1 MAYTV
6 QQIKAALKL
15 YDRLKQVV
23 PTVRQ
28 LGYPTAHTLYEWINQ
43 REATGGKFPDIEPLG
58 VSKLHLK
65 VKMNHD
71 GFSAEHKLKI
81 LKRCFE
87 GTENIRDVA
96 IDEKV
101 SRTIIYSWRKRY
113 LKYGVFG
120 LQQKKKQIKRT
131 ASIEELKA
139 DLSTD
144 NGEKSSDKSAS
155 SEDIALLKKQIKELQ
170 MKVDVMT
177 EVFEILKKGQG
188 TDTDIEALSN
198 KEKFLIISALKKKY
212 SILSLLKHLS
222 MSKSSYYYVEQTN
235 KKEDKY
241 KTVRTLLKEIF
252 SKNYECYGYRRLHTA
267 LKKMGHFL
275 SEKVIR
281 RLMKEEKIKVIKCR
295 KKRYSSYLGELSPAV
310 ENIVNRDFS
319 ASFPNEKRLTD
330 ISEFAT
336 SKGKIYISVIRDYY
350 NDEIISYKIGNKP
363 TAALANDTLSEAIKS
378 LGDSGL
384 KPIIHSDRGCHYRW
398 PGWIQITED
407 NGLVRSMS
415 KKGGSPDNSACEGFF
430 GRMKTECFY
439 NHSLE
444 DLSLEELKIY
454 MNRYIQWYNND
465 RIKNTLGGL
474 SPVQYRLSREQS
486 E

>member
-1 MAYTV
+1 MV
-6 QQIKAALKL
+6 NF
-15 YDRLKQVV
+15 YDR
-23 PTVRQ
+23 
-28 LGYPTAHTLYEWINQ
+28 
-43 REATGGKFPDIEPLG
+43 
-58 VSKLHLK
+58 
-65 VKMNHD
+65 
-71 GFSAEHKLKI
+71 
-81 LKRCFE
+81 
-87 GTENIRDVA
+87 
-96 IDEKV
+96 
-101 SRTIIYSWRKRY
+101 
-113 LKYGVFG
+113 
-120 LQQKKKQIKRT
+120 
-131 ASIEELKA
+131 
-139 DLSTD
+139 ST
-144 NGEKSSDKSAS
+144 
-155 SEDIALLKKQIKELQ
+155 
-170 MKVDVMT
+170 
-177 EVFEILKKGQG
+177 
-188 TDTDIEALSN
+188 
-198 KEKFLIISALKKKY
+198 
-212 SILSLLKHLS
+212 
-222 MSKSSYYYVEQTN
+222 YVEQTN

-252 SKNYECYGYRRLHTA
+252 SKNYKCYGYRRLHTA

-319 ASFPNEKRLTD
+319 ASSPNEKWLTD

-336 SKGKIYISVIRDYY
+336 SKGKIYLSVIRDCY

-415 KKGGSPDNSACEGFF
+415 KKGCSPDNSACEGFF

-444 DLSLEELKIY
+444 DLSLEEFKIY

>member
-1 MAYTV
+1 
-6 QQIKAALKL
+6 
-15 YDRLKQVV
+15 
-23 PTVRQ
+23 
-28 LGYPTAHTLYEWINQ
+28 
-43 REATGGKFPDIEPLG
+43 
-58 VSKLHLK
+58 
-65 VKMNHD
+65 
-71 GFSAEHKLKI
+71 
-81 LKRCFE
+81 
-87 GTENIRDVA
+87 
-96 IDEKV
+96 
-101 SRTIIYSWRKRY
+101 
-113 LKYGVFG
+113 
-120 LQQKKKQIKRT
+120 
-131 ASIEELKA
+131 
-139 DLSTD
+139 
-144 NGEKSSDKSAS
+144 
-155 SEDIALLKKQIKELQ
+155 

-252 SKNYECYGYRRLHTA
+252 SKNHECYGYRRLHTA

-319 ASFPNEKRLTD
+319 ASSPNEKWLTD

-336 SKGKIYISVIRDYY
+336 SKGKIYLSVIRDCY

-378 LGDSGL
+378 LGDS
-384 KPIIHSDRGCHYRW
+384 
-398 PGWIQITED
+398 
-407 NGLVRSMS
+407 
-415 KKGGSPDNSACEGFF
+415 
-430 GRMKTECFY
+430 
-439 NHSLE
+439 
-444 DLSLEELKIY
+444 
-454 MNRYIQWYNND
+454 
-465 RIKNTLGGL
+465 
-474 SPVQYRLSREQS
+474 
-486 E
+486 

>member
-6 QQIKAALKL
+6 KQIKTALKL
-15 YDRLKQVV
+15 YDRLKKIV

-58 VSKLHLK
+58 VSKRHLK
-65 VKMNHD
+65 VKMNHE
-71 GFSAEHKLKI
+71 GFSAEHKFKI

-101 SRTIIYSWRKRY
+101 SRTIIYSWRKRF

-139 DLSTD
+139 DHSTD

-155 SEDIALLKKQIKELQ
+155 SEDIVLLKKQIKELQ

-177 EVFEILKKGQG
+177 DVFEILKKGQG

-252 SKNYECYGYRRLHTA
+252 SKNYECNGYRRLHTA
-267 LKKMGHFL
+267 LKKMGRFL

-281 RLMKEEKIKVIKCR
+281 RLMKEEK
-295 KKRYSSYLGELSPAV
+295 
-310 ENIVNRDFS
+310 
-319 ASFPNEKRLTD
+319 
-330 ISEFAT
+330 
-336 SKGKIYISVIRDYY
+336 
-350 NDEIISYKIGNKP
+350 NK
-363 TAALANDTLSEAIKS
+363 SHK
-378 LGDSGL
+378 
-384 KPIIHSDRGCHYRW
+384 
-398 PGWIQITED
+398 
-407 NGLVRSMS
+407 M
-415 KKGGSPDNSACEGFF
+415 
-430 GRMKTECFY
+430 
-439 NHSLE
+439 
-444 DLSLEELKIY
+444 
-454 MNRYIQWYNND
+454 
-465 RIKNTLGGL
+465 
-474 SPVQYRLSREQS
+474 
-486 E
+486 

>member
-1 MAYTV
+1 M
-6 QQIKAALKL
+6 
-15 YDRLKQVV
+15 
-23 PTVRQ
+23 
-28 LGYPTAHTLYEWINQ
+28 
-43 REATGGKFPDIEPLG
+43 
-58 VSKLHLK
+58 
-65 VKMNHD
+65 
-71 GFSAEHKLKI
+71 
-81 LKRCFE
+81 
-87 GTENIRDVA
+87 
-96 IDEKV
+96 
-101 SRTIIYSWRKRY
+101 
-113 LKYGVFG
+113 
-120 LQQKKKQIKRT
+120 QQKKKQIKRT

-139 DLSTD
+139 DHSTD

-170 MKVDVMT
+170 MKVDVIT

-188 TDTDIEALSN
+188 TDTDIEALLN

-252 SKNYECYGYRRLHTA
+252 SKNYKCYGYRRLHTA

-319 ASFPNEKRLTD
+319 ASSPNEKWLTD

-336 SKGKIYISVIRDYY
+336 SKGKIYLSVIRDCY

-363 TAALANDTLSEAIKS
+363 TAALANDILSEAIKS

-407 NGLVRSMS
+407 NGLYVQCPKRGAALIILLV
-415 KKGGSPDNSACEGFF
+415 KD
-430 GRMKTECFY
+430 
-439 NHSLE
+439 
-444 DLSLEELKIY
+444 SLEE
-454 MNRYIQWYNND
+454 
-465 RIKNTLGGL
+465 
-474 SPVQYRLSREQS
+474 
-486 E
+486 